1 MRGFDRSAIFRKFAF
16 KTKNMKKLFVSVAFC
31 LITLFA
37 VAQGTSAGS
46 LLLKEKSVQLSTGV
60 NLKYA
65 EQGDPNGIPVI
76 LLHGFTDSWHSFEM
90 VLQHLPS
97 SFHVFAVSQRGH
109 GNSSKHEKNY
119 HPEDFAKDIAVFIQ
133 QNKLDPAVIVGHSMG
148 STNAQCFAANYP
160 SLTRALVLVASFSD
174 FRKPLIEEFKKTI
187 DELKDPVDS
196 VFIAGFQKSTIVKPI
211 DDEILNGFIN
221 ESLKVPAHVWKGVAA
236 GWDNSDFSKAL
247 KSFHKPALIMWGDK
261 DAYSPR
267 EDQYV
272 LNSSLK
278 NSRLLVYEGIGH
290 ALHWEE
296 PKRFADD
303 LTAFITIHTSRDNQ

>member
-1 MRGFDRSAIFRKFAF
+1 
-16 KTKNMKKLFVSVAFC
+16 MKKGSLYVLACFIVAGNA
-31 LITLFA
+31 LL
-37 VAQGTSAGS
+37 AQGTAKKNFKSA
-46 LLLKEKSVQLSTGV
+46 EQSVRLSTGV
-60 NLKYA
+60 DMNYV
-65 EQGDPNGIPVI
+65 EQGDANGIPVI
-76 LLHGFTDSWHSFEM
+76 LLHGFTDSWHSFEK
-90 VLQHLPS
+90 VLQHLPAS
-97 SFHVFAVSQRGH
+97 LHVFAVSQRGH

-119 HPEDFAKDIAVFIQ
+119 HPEDFAKDIAAFIQ
-133 QNKLDPAVIVGHSMG
+133 QKKLGPSVIVGHSMG

-174 FRKPLIEEFKKTI
+174 FKKPLIEEFKKTI
-187 DELKDPVDS
+187 DELIDPIDS
-196 VFIAGFQKSTIVKPI
+196 VFIAEFQKSTIVKPI
-211 DDEILNGFIN
+211 DNAVLNGFIN

-236 GWDNSDFSKAL
+236 GWGTSDFSKAL

-296 PKRFADD
+296 PERFAAD
-303 LTAFITIHTSRDNQ
+303 LAAFVKNPDK